1 MEISSKDIP
10 EFDAKKV
17 EKKAKKL
24 WKDLN
29 EDKIEIKFITT
40 PMGLIVM
47 AAGITTLVCLAKCV
61 GKMEK
66 RASVKKQAKNPARD
80 RGEKK
85 EKKKGAREAPL
96 FDFIL
101 LCKLLYTDVYD
112 RLSYQNK
119 FGTTEKNV

>member
-1 MEISSKDIP
+1 
-10 EFDAKKV
+10 
-17 EKKAKKL
+17 
-24 WKDLN
+24 
-29 EDKIEIKFITT
+29 
-40 PMGLIVM
+40 MGLIVM

-66 RASVKKQAKNPARD
+66 RASVKKQDTKLSRHIAEHT
-80 RGEKK
+80 GYQK
-85 EKKKGAREAPL
+85 EALEAPL